1 MSMEV
6 KGGDTLDDSILAT
19 IKKMLGLSADYP
31 PFDTDIIVHINTYL
45 AVLNQLGVGVDRF
58 SIVDGNATWG
68 DFLSGQDI
76 NLNEVKTYLYLRVR
90 LVFDPPTSSILAQ
103 AIDNN
108 VNELTWRLLE
118 EVDYAEAKKETSS

>member
-1 MSMEV
+1 M
-6 KGGDTLDDSILAT
+6 DDSILAT

-31 PFDTDIIVHINTYL
+31 PFDMDIIVHINTYL

-58 SIVDGNATWG
+58 TVVDDSATWG